1 MLINLKAKLEKSSN
15 SSLSRLR
22 HIKISIFLLSAIGL
36 RFKATPLQIYETEG
50 TEFCRILDEKSALE
64 SSWEMVLINL
74 KARNPVVVEGEPSA
88 VATKLH

>member
-1 MLINLKAKLEKSSN
+1 MKKSSD

-22 HIKISIFLLSAIGL
+22 HIKISIFLLSALVL

-50 TEFCRILDEKSALE
+50 IEFCRISDKKSALE
-64 SSWEMVLINL
+64 SSCEMVLINL
-74 KARNPVVVEGEPSA
+74 KARNPVVVEGEASA